1 MKILEG
7 ADIATPLKATGAFPA
22 MVGYM
27 VSVGEQS
34 GELETMLDRIAD
46 AYDEEVE
53 VVTERVLTVLE
64 PIMIIVLAIVVG
76 YIVVSIILPIL
87 QVGSIQ

>member
-1 MKILEG
+1 
-7 ADIATPLKATGAFPA
+7 
-22 MVGYM
+22 M

-64 PIMIIVLAIVVG
+64 PLMIIALAIVVG

-87 QVGSIQ
+87 QVGSIA

>member
-1 MKILEG
+1 
-7 ADIATPLKATGAFPA
+7 
-22 MVGYM
+22 
-27 VSVGEQS
+27 
-34 GELETMLDRIAD
+34 MLDRIAD

-64 PIMIIVLAIVVG
+64 PLMIIALAIVVG

-87 QVGSIQ
+87 QVGSIA